1 MSEMV
6 YSSQINI
13 FCFHICITY
22 VQVEALLGFQDPIP
36 KYSGMNRPFASHVF
50 SGFPARKCTLHA
62 CLHPQPH
69 HRRTFLSC
77 WRFSIFSTRPI
88 NPPHPSLAAQPKL
101 KLHLSMERIT
111 ADWLPDDAPWRKIKK
126 DALIK
131 KCARRKLPVDGS
143 QSALQQRLLN
153 YQQANITEVRQTSW
167 RVNPSG
173 PDETDYKR
181 SGKQPLPIRGVYYV
195 SNSRGGF
202 TMVFI
207 FGHPRPFGGF
217 SNVPV
222 YFNNKPTARV
232 R

>member
-1 MSEMV
+1 
-6 YSSQINI
+6 
-13 FCFHICITY
+13 
-22 VQVEALLGFQDPIP
+22 
-36 KYSGMNRPFASHVF
+36 
-50 SGFPARKCTLHA
+50 
-62 CLHPQPH
+62 
-69 HRRTFLSC
+69 
-77 WRFSIFSTRPI
+77 
-88 NPPHPSLAAQPKL
+88 
-101 KLHLSMERIT
+101 MERIT

-232 R
+232 RYPAALALEKHFERPQVSPAVAIPEPVPTSGLVPVSIKASPGSHRLVTDAIQPSVEAASSNSMQQRTAPQEPQSAAPQRCTSTPLPGNPAQIWLER